1 MRMSTQKIK
10 LKYNLLTA
18 TSLNECRLCF
28 QHLVLI
34 AAIFAGFGR
43 KQENASGVQSMPS
56 INAKR
61 PAAFV
66 LFQQVNHQLERK
78 KSQKLYFYLEKRG
91 AFDVAEKC
99 NASHDH

>member
-1 MRMSTQKIK
+1 MRMATQKIK
-10 LKYNLLTA
+10 LKYNILTA

-43 KQENASGVQSMPS
+43 KPENASGVQSMPS

-61 PAAFV
+61 PATFV
-66 LFQQVNHQLERK
+66 PFQQVNHQLEK
-78 KSQKLYFYLEKRG
+78 KRVKSLILYLEKRG
-91 AFDVAEKC
+91 AFDDCGEM
-99 NASHDH
+99 